1 MTRASVPR
9 RLGEAALG
17 MVLFAPVAL
26 ARPLPYRWRI
36 AFTGWLTARIVA
48 PLAGYDRRV
57 RDNLAHV
64 WPDLP
69 EAEVRHL
76 MRAVPERAGRSM
88 AELHAPTGFK
98 ARVQAAPVRGPGLDA
113 VRSAAE
119 RGRPVVFVT
128 GHLGSFNAARLA
140 MIAQGVD
147 LGAFYR
153 PMHNRWFN
161 RRYVAAMAALSE
173 PIFEQGRRGMRQMLA
188 HLGRGDAVLIL
199 TDVRAQDGVPLDF
212 LGKPALSPLTAAKL
226 ALKFEAPLVPVW
238 GIRGE
243 TGLDFEILVE
253 APVQTADPVSM
264 TQEVNDRLARQVR
277 AHPDQWFWVHRRWQ
291 EGSAPPQRAAPR
303 DVTARVPP

>member
-1 MTRASVPR
+1 M
-9 RLGEAALG
+9 ALG
-17 MVLFAPVAL
+17 MALFAPVAL

-36 AFTGWLTARIVA
+36 AVTGWLTARLVA
-48 PLAGYDRRV
+48 PLAGYNRRV
-57 RDNLAHV
+57 RDNLAHI

-69 EAEVRHL
+69 EPERRRL
-76 MRAVPERAGRSM
+76 IRGVPEGAGRNL
-88 AELHAPTGFK
+88 AELYAPGGFR
-98 ARVQAAPVRGPGLDA
+98 ARVRAAQVGGPGLAALGRARADA
-113 VRSAAE
+113 
-119 RGRPVVFVT
+119 RPVVFVT

-140 MIAQGVD
+140 MIAQGFD

-188 HLGRGDAVLIL
+188 HLGRGGAVLIL

-212 LGKPALSPLTAAKL
+212 LGKPALTPLTAAKL
-226 ALKFEAPLVPVW
+226 ALKFDAPLVPVW
-238 GIRGE
+238 GIRSE

-253 APVQTADPVSM
+253 DPIAPGDPMSM

-277 AHPDQWFWVHRRWQ
+277 ARPDQWFWVHRRWQ
-291 EGSAPPQRAAPR
+291 DGSGPLDKSAPH
-303 DVTARVPP
+303 DVTTQARP

>member
-1 MTRASVPR
+1 
-9 RLGEAALG
+9 
-17 MVLFAPVAL
+17 
-26 ARPLPYRWRI
+26 
-36 AFTGWLTARIVA
+36 
-48 PLAGYDRRV
+48 
-57 RDNLAHV
+57 
-64 WPDLP
+64 
-69 EAEVRHL
+69 
-76 MRAVPERAGRSM
+76 
-88 AELHAPTGFK
+88 
-98 ARVQAAPVRGPGLDA
+98 
-113 VRSAAE
+113 
-119 RGRPVVFVT
+119 VT

-212 LGKPALSPLTAAKL
+212 LGNPALSPLTAAKL

>member
-1 MTRASVPR
+1 M
-9 RLGEAALG
+9 ALS
-17 MVLFAPVAL
+17 APITL

-36 AFTGWLTARIVA
+36 AVTGWLTARIVA

-69 EAEVRHL
+69 EAEIRHL
-76 MRAVPERAGRSM
+76 MRAVPDQAGRSM
-88 AELHAPTGFK
+88 AELHSPTSFK
-98 ARVQAAPVRGPGLDA
+98 ARAAAARVHGPGLDHLRDA
-113 VRSAAE
+113 RM
-119 RGRPVVFVT
+119 RDRPVVFVT

-140 MIAQGVD
+140 MIAQGFD
-147 LGAFYR
+147 LGSFYR

-173 PIFEQGRRGMRQMLA
+173 PIFEQGRRGMRQMLT
-188 HLGRGDAVLIL
+188 HLGRSGAVLIL

-226 ALKFEAPLVPVW
+226 ALKFGALLVPVW

-253 APVQTADPVSM
+253 APVQPDDPVSM
-264 TQEVNDRLARQVR
+264 MQVVNDRLARQVR
-277 AHPDQWFWVHRRWQ
+277 ARPDQWFWVHRRWHD
-291 EGSAPPQRAAPR
+291 GSGPLEKSAPR
-303 DVTARVPP
+303 DVTTQARP